1 MIIEVNHYV
10 LSNVISVEAL
20 RYTSV
25 MGIIVMGAV
34 TTFVVLYW
42 YGLVFSNKK
51 PSAWLKIS
59 LKILP
64 IVLLVRNEILSIL
77 LLNTNLRLLG
87 ITSSQYR
94 RSIQ

>member
-1 MIIEVNHYV
+1 MVIETSHYV
-10 LSNVISVEAL
+10 LSRIISNEAL

-51 PSAWLKIS
+51 PRAWIKIS
-59 LKILP
+59 LKVLP
-64 IVLLVRNEILSIL
+64 ILLLVR
-77 LLNTNLRLLG
+77 
-87 ITSSQYR
+87 
-94 RSIQ
+94 

>member
-1 MIIEVNHYV
+1 MPLILVIVMFMIVEVNHYV
-10 LSNVISVEAL
+10 LSNTVSVEAL

-42 YGLVFSNKK
+42 YGLVFSNKR
-51 PSAWLKIS
+51 PTTWLNIV

-64 IVLLVRNEILSIL
+64 IVLLVRA
-77 LLNTNLRLLG
+77 LNSATCATND
-87 ITSSQYR
+87 
-94 RSIQ
+94 